1 MSNINNHSTTQAH
14 ELNRACQQ
22 FDLDR
27 DKKVTEKKSGART
40 VNQFALKAEHQDNI
54 KEDSRFSGGRHNGKY
69 AHIKLIS
76 ATSVREAII

>member
-1 MSNINNHSTTQAH
+1 MEQCKPLILHVVTVEFQFV
-14 ELNRACQQ
+14 LNV
-22 FDLDR
+22 DR

-40 VNQFALKAEHQDNI
+40 VNPFALKAEHQHNI
-54 KEDSRFSGGRHNGKY
+54 EEDSRFSGGRHNGKY